1 MPFTRPASSLLILL
15 ILAFFCYLP
24 VGAGL
29 SAQDSRQKPALPA
42 ALAPPRAP
50 ARRQETVAQLERTI
64 PQLMKDGEVPGLSI
78 ALVQGAKLVWQR
90 GFGVKSVQTNEAV
103 GDDTVFEAASLSKP
117 VFAYAVL
124 RMVDRGQLDLDTP
137 LTKYLPVAYLEND
150 ARLNLITARMVLS
163 HRTGFPNWRP
173 RGGPLKI
180 EFTPGERFS
189 YSGEGFVYLQKVL
202 EHLSGQPLDALMRKS
217 VFEPLGM
224 TSSSYVWQERFERLK
239 ATGHDAAGDVTERR
253 KPSEANA
260 AASLHTTAGDY
271 ARFMIA
277 IMKGTGLRSETLRQ
291 MLSPQVKVDEV
302 GANTITRRTG
312 NLSPSISWGL
322 GWGLEQVG
330 QSGDERAFWHW
341 GKNNDDV
348 QCFTISF
355 ERERAGVVVFTNS
368 GNGLSIIPE
377 IVRRALGGPEHPA
390 FAWTNTEPYDS
401 PARLLSKAILTEGA
415 EKALKRYLDERLARP
430 DTALSEARMNA
441 LGYTLL
447 QRKRVTEAIEVFK
460 LNVADYPQSSNVY
473 DSLAEAYMKSGERE
487 LAVKN
492 YRRSVELNPENA
504 NAVEMLK
511 KLQSQ

>member
-1 MPFTRPASSLLILL
+1 MLFNRPISIVLL
-15 ILAFFCYLP
+15 LALFC
-24 VGAGL
+24 
-29 SAQDSRQKPALPA
+29 SLPA
-42 ALAPPRAP
+42 GGSPSTDAQ
-50 ARRQETVAQLERTI
+50 RQETVAQLERTI

-78 ALVQGAKLVWQR
+78 ALVRDGKLVWQR
-90 GFGVKSVQTNEAV
+90 GFGVKSVSTNEPV
-103 GDDTVFEAASLSKP
+103 GNDTVFEAASLSKP

-124 RMVDRGQLDLDTP
+124 RMVDRGLIDLDAP
-137 LTKYLPVAYLEND
+137 LTKYLPAAYVEGD

-180 EFTPGERFS
+180 HFTPGERFS
-189 YSGEGFVYLQKVL
+189 YSGEGFVYLQKAV
-202 EHLSGQPLDALMRKS
+202 EHLTGQPLDALMRKM

-224 TSSSYVWQERFERLK
+224 TGSSYVWQERFERLK
-239 ATGHDAAGDVTERR
+239 ATGHDAAGNVTELR
-253 KPSEANA
+253 KPAEANA

-277 IMKGTGLRSETLRQ
+277 IMKGTGLKSETLKQ

-302 GANTITRRTG
+302 GPNSIARRTG
-312 NLSPSISWGL
+312 NLSSSLSWGL
-322 GWGLEQVG
+322 GWGLEQTAN
-330 QSGDERAFWHW
+330 EKAFWHW
-341 GKNNDDV
+341 GRNNDDV

-355 ERERAGVVVFTNS
+355 ERERAGLVVFTNS

-377 IVRRALGGPEHPA
+377 LVARALGGTQHPA

-401 PARLLSKAILTEGA
+401 PARLLLKAILTEGA
-415 EKALKRYLDERLARP
+415 GSALKRHQDERRARP
-430 DTALSEARMNA
+430 ATALSEARMNA
-441 LGYTLL
+441 LGYNLL
-447 QRKRVTEAIEVFK
+447 QRNRVAEAIEVFK
-460 LNVADYPQSSNVY
+460 LNVADYPQSANVY

-487 LAVKN
+487 LAVRN
-492 YRRSVELNPENA
+492 YKRSVELNPDNT